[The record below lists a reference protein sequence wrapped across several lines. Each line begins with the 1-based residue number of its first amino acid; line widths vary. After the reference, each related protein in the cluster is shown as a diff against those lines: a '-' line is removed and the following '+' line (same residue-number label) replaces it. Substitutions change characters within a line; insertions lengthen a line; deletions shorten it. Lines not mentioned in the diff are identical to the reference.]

1 MCHFNKK
8 MNFMFQNINHV
19 IICSNVNLFN
29 PDIEDQDLT
38 KKTNHVWQAKRK
50 KERKGGLELEYTSQW
65 KVMG

>member
-1 MCHFNKK
+1 

-38 KKTNHVWQAKRK
+38 KKTNHVWQAKRR
-50 KERKGGLELEYTSQW
+50 KERKGGLELE
-65 KVMG
+65 